1 MNPLEL
7 IQQYTSNILK
17 SAVMLKHLGYDSFP
31 LPSME
36 EVINIKNELL
46 SIHPADITAKLAWD
60 DYKCK
65 ERFIR
70 DSFNGFLEIDGCGDA
85 VRIDNEVYLYWDG
98 LTKKLIKRTEGMEE
112 VTAQKY
118 IDDYSTLIWEISCA
132 IHDTTKG
139 MKADLNYL
147 FNDEVEPED
156 CTEGLRLP
164 EALNVPGASKYF
176 QRCINE
182 GWLEI
187 TSNGGNW
194 KLPAIRLAYVCNKIY
209 KERGYE
215 RPQKDLVKFFND
227 INLKA
232 NLTTAEIPPKN
243 STAKRWR
250 EEIDKKIF
258 FD

>member
-1 MNPLEL
+1 MNPLEF
-7 IQQYTSNILK
+7 IQQYTSNITK
-17 SAVMLKHLGYDSFP
+17 SVVMLKQLGFNSFP

-36 EVINIKNELL
+36 EVISIKQELL
-46 SIHPADITAKLAWD
+46 SIHPADIVAKLAWD
-60 DYKCK
+60 DYTSK

-70 DSFNGFLEIDGCGDA
+70 DSLNGFLEIDGCGYA
-85 VRIDNEVYLYWDG
+85 VGIDGEVYDYWDG
-98 LTKKLIKRTEGMEE
+98 LTEKLIRHTEGWEE
-112 VTAQKY
+112 ATAQKY
-118 IDDYSTLIWEISCA
+118 VNDYSTLIWEISWI
-132 IHDTTKG
+132 IHDTTRG

-156 CTEGLRLP
+156 STEGLRLP
-164 EALNVPGASKYF
+164 EALNVPEASKYF

-187 TSNGGNW
+187 TPNGGNW
-194 KLPAIRLAYVCNKIY
+194 KLEGIRLAYVCNKIY
-209 KERGYE
+209 KERGYQ
-215 RPQKDLVKFFND
+215 RPQKELVKFFND
-227 INLKA
+227 FNLKA
-232 NLTTAEIPPKN
+232 NLTTAEFDPKN

>member
-1 MNPLEL
+1 
-7 IQQYTSNILK
+7 
-17 SAVMLKHLGYDSFP
+17 MLKHLGYDSFP

-132 IHDTTKG
+132 IHDTTRG

-147 FNDEVEPED
+147 FNDEVESED
-156 CTEGLRLP
+156 STEEWRLP
-164 EALNVPGASKYF
+164 DVFNTPEAKGYF
-176 QRCINE
+176 SQLID
-182 GWLEI
+182 LKFMEI
-187 TSNGGNW
+187 DTNGVYIWRGT
-194 KLPAIRLAYVCNKIY
+194 KMELA
-209 KERGYE
+209 
-215 RPQKDLVKFFND
+215 LV
-227 INLKA
+227 A
-232 NLTTAEIPPKN
+232 NLMSERLNISNKWQIFEGVFREKNLAQANYKAKEIYGRF
-243 STAKRWR
+243 SKR
-250 EEIDKKIF
+250 ENNIKDIF
-258 FD
+258 KE